1 MKDISSPFSI
11 ERKGY
16 NRFEVDQCIK
26 KLESDNSRLELEI
39 ETLKSQLASVIIQKA
54 ELEKKQ
60 SLIEDTLINAELAA
74 RDIVLRAEKK
84 EDEAERMYQLECEK
98 IDRKYAEKKQEL
110 DEVLKRV
117 EYILKSQLAL
127 IEKE

>member
-84 EDEAERMYQLECEK
+84 EDEAERMYQLECDK

>member
-84 EDEAERMYQLECEK
+84 EDEAERMYQLECDK

-127 IEKE
+127 IERE